1 MRRHH
6 FSSQHPNLGDEVRAF
21 QRLVTTALSR
31 CFFEPAVAGRP
42 PALEAAELL
51 EVVRTAIGHLPPAF
65 FTGVDGPATAATFA
79 AAAANVAA
87 AASGASFGEPA
98 QDLDGMPAEASV
110 NAPIGAGPLAN
121 DAGGAIAPSAA
132 EASPDP
138 PGTILNTQMPAHDPR
153 LMMHFDLWLLH
164 AMLWCLAIPNAP
176 KSILSEIQDTIG
188 DVMSFM
194 QDQAPDIIYFVRAF
208 DHLLELALILNNRL
222 RSMPASASNVAA
234 TQQTQRPA
242 AVLSIAKYAAS
253 RLFWLACSDAPV
265 SQTHISFDDAA
276 HLARFMAHVLSNIDS
291 MLRRKFHAV
300 YPKLSKACSLLS
312 KLICLPSSF
321 TNKYFQMT
329 LFPLVELALSSAS
342 VEQRTQLC
350 EWSHFLVMGLLSSL
364 RPALSSS
371 QGSAGGPPLSSAET
385 AAFAIGHDSAYPE
398 DSEETTRIRLF
409 HEAVGKCL
417 DALVKLDTDWSHVG
431 TQVQRLL
438 EPALFASIKSRKLQF
453 ALVEIHTKILTK
465 EPDLDESQRAAVARL
480 AGDLRAQREL
490 EIDVD
495 PSAIT
500 VTYGDRKRRRIG
512 GTMATAGVASG
523 PLTTPFASLTPDSK
537 INVLWSSVEA
547 IALLES
553 ASISRDSLACM
564 LENLRV
570 LHPLSFSERFG
581 ALVAKVYSACL
592 ENVGEPA
599 RLSRSLTTMAAC
611 FSVADF
617 RLDMDWLLSNTP
629 LLPAIAAIPLFR
641 NAASIVAAAITS
653 GNFDWRSFVASLV
666 PRTEELAT
674 RVAVTLMR
682 ECISVLSCL
691 GPAELWRAP
700 ALHML
705 LKYTESPAAAMVF
718 CDVVGAATALGP
730 ENQELI
736 QLLETA
742 RLLALGADARP
753 SLAVLASIGRIAC
766 AFAGTLQPPARGA
779 SSTSRAIMSRFLRHS
794 ADSELK
800 FVHFEGRDL
809 LLTFLAHPDRN
820 VRLQAGL
827 ALVCFVRIPNS
838 TTSLENLTVLSDHI
852 AQLARTHA
860 TPAFVETF
868 VEIAGRLAQAS
879 QATAV
884 DALMPLLSI
893 LIDQLGSP
901 NFVIRSLAYSEICK
915 IASSSGVSTAEMLRS
930 SIEHWSQ
937 LAVSS
942 IKQAPFVLKLVAQL
956 CEQSPEAFL
965 AATLQHTLPAL
976 VIDQDMQPIH
986 AIAAVLKKKT
996 SVMLVESGGFIM
1008 AHLLITSQDDDEVLI
1023 KFNRLVDAKSSSPL
1037 RLVRSC
1043 RLQLV
1048 THLAL
1053 ELGNPSQAIRQSALR
1068 GLRQVESL
1076 LHPELVQPD
1085 ASEPSPAFVNMFIL
1099 GVITSINKIIL
1110 GEDNPSLAFRIKALG
1125 GLRELVQLCGDG
1137 LSALSPHV
1145 VGVLQQASEDGKLW
1159 DAALL
1164 CWERLLRLL
1173 DKPDLIEFFPQAS
1186 AVLMRIEPDCTPS
1199 QRALLVRIFEY
1210 LLIHSSCARDL
1221 TSRMICAVPESREWG
1236 DIAAAIKASKAAAVQ
1251 TGLGE
1256 DGLGEA
1262 KIWHEMCSV
1271 ASSLSNENAVVVE
1284 TALTTLHQMLVDNCS
1299 SLSADLAED
1308 KSSSAERIVKQL
1320 FETCHRYTTSSP
1332 AIARLCCK
1340 CLGALGA
1347 PDPDSFGTVFA
1358 ADSDFG
1364 PQLDVSS
1371 PKDATAF
1378 ACALI
1383 EKQLVP
1389 LFRSTH
1395 STKMKGFLAF
1405 TIQELLKYCNFTP
1418 DVVRKEDFGRP
1429 RQAAKKGAT
1438 ADQPVTV
1445 EELERREML
1454 RRAWESFPKSVITV
1468 IEPLVGAKYLAPE
1481 TPPLLLAYPIYSH
1494 CDSARK
1500 WIESFALDTFSR
1512 MPTKHAFAL
1521 FNILSNVIIEGETN
1535 IARLMLPHAVLD
1547 VLSSTGMHQQ
1557 LHAEVLR
1564 DEVLAVLSDDRE
1576 DDKFQLSAQVVF
1588 GLTDHLTKWVRIKRT
1603 QITKTRNAISR
1614 KTKNSGLVAAVA
1626 QLEEQVHSVETW
1638 LLSIP
1643 REAMARASEQAKAH
1657 ARNLMY
1663 YEQYVREERATKS
1676 LDEMQPVY
1684 AKLQEIYAS
1693 LEDADAL
1700 DGMMSLVV
1708 SPTLRQQIVANE
1720 TSGRW
1725 TDAETC
1731 YELALQLEPQNQ
1743 EHRLGLMRCLQNLG
1757 HFDTLVTN
1765 IKGTLERGSTN
1776 VEELHTQGI
1785 TAACRLGDWQL
1796 LRDFLA
1802 RPHRADFNASVGRLL
1817 LAVLDNNADQVDQL
1831 LANARQQLS
1840 SFIAAAGM
1848 ESYRRAYDTTVQLS
1862 MLHDVESM
1870 CHILRTDQPADVRN
1884 GQLTELLNNWD
1895 ARLKAVTPS
1904 FHHRELILALHRSLL
1919 SIAESAHVTQSGT
1932 VSGWLSR
1939 EQGDLWLQTAK
1950 NARKSG
1956 YFQTAFG
1963 AILQATQL
1971 QTPRVFV
1978 EHAKSLWTQGQHRQA
1993 IFELRRGIDLE
2004 AMAGGGGNGGA
2015 AFVSGGPGAGR
2026 MTPSQ
2031 DRGTAVGTVQ
2041 NVVLDT
2047 KSESFLRSKARMA
2060 ALDWAQQTRLRLAR
2074 WIEETSAQQST
2085 LIISEYQSISKEQP
2099 QWEKVF
2105 FHLGRYYDRLRESEA
2120 QKLPIQKAKGQ
2131 QAANQMV
2138 VLWHLCCKQYWK
2150 ALSHGTKHIY
2160 QTMPRLLTLWL
2171 DFGTAVLEPPI
2182 DEKLVERF
2190 NALNL
2195 QMRKLSTSLPTYQFL
2210 TAMPQLVSRICHKN
2224 QQVQQVIDTIIL
2236 GVLGVYPQQTLWH
2249 LMSVSKST
2257 VKSRARR
2264 VLSIFSKL
2272 KEANKLTDQLLHLC
2286 NFAIPRDVSIMSMS
2300 KDFKTLHRMTDLD
2313 MIIPLQSSMT
2323 VNLPT
2328 SSQTLTSHKPFPRDL
2343 PTIARFHDQIEV
2355 MSSLQRPRKITIQG
2369 SDGRDFIFLCKPADD
2384 LRKDS
2389 RLMEFNSMINRL
2401 LRKDPEAR
2409 KRGLHIRTYAVVP
2422 LNEECGIIEWVRH
2435 TVGFRNILIKSYK
2448 AKNIYTHHTEIKQL
2462 MERKTP
2468 SQEEIFTSLILP
2480 KHPPVFHEW
2489 FIETFPEPSQWL
2501 SSRRTYSSTT
2511 AVMSMVGHIV
2521 GLGDRHGE
2529 NILFDEQTGACLHVD
2544 LNCLF
2549 EKGLEFEKPERVPFR
2564 LTHNMVDAFGL
2575 SGVEGKLHRLP
2586 LGYTPP
2592 GMPDSCEVTLK
2603 VLQDNHGS
2611 LMSVLETFLHDPL
2624 CEWSKS
2630 RGRGAPREE
2639 HTEQENEKARRILHT
2654 IDRKL
2659 RGTPVS
2665 VGLPLGIEGQVDE
2678 LISNATSA
2686 KNLSQMY
2693 IGWAPYL

>member
-31 CFFEPAVAGRP
+31 CFFEPAVGASCPAASRGPKGMRNKVGAPPPFNTRAPLPDPLSFSAVLTRQRPPAGRP

-641 NAASIVAAAITS
+641 NAASIVAAAIT
-653 GNFDWRSFVASLV
+653 
-666 PRTEELAT
+666 
-674 RVAVTLMR
+674 
-682 ECISVLSCL
+682 
-691 GPAELWRAP
+691 
-700 ALHML
+700 
-705 LKYTESPAAAMVF
+705 
-718 CDVVGAATALGP
+718 
-730 ENQELI
+730 
-736 QLLETA
+736 
-742 RLLALGADARP
+742 
-753 SLAVLASIGRIAC
+753 
-766 AFAGTLQPPARGA
+766 GA

-2047 KSESFLRSKARMA
+2047 KSES
-2060 ALDWAQQTRLRLAR
+2060 
-2074 WIEETSAQQST
+2074 AQQST

-2131 QAANQMV
+2131 QA
-2138 VLWHLCCKQYWK
+2138 
-2150 ALSHGTKHIY
+2150 
-2160 QTMPRLLTLWL
+2160 
-2171 DFGTAVLEPPI
+2171 

-2564 LTHNMVDAFGL
+2564 AFR
-2575 SGVEGKLHRLP
+2575 K
-2586 LGYTPP
+2586 
-2592 GMPDSCEVTLK
+2592 SCEVTLK